1 MHSNNRKRTV
11 NVLEAVQTRSSQQCT
26 RENDASVLHFQ
37 RCTSQV
43 LLQPVSCSF
52 PSTAR
57 RSHRMVPTSNLQLAS
72 SLLGRATILSFETS
86 CCGGPYWTA
95 LPPGSVAV
103 EGRTLSGS
111 PRVSALLLAPHWAP
125 CSIALPSLA
134 GCFSGLPGT
143 RVGRRRVKVR
153 ACRSSL
159 QSVKRSACSRC
170 RLHAVLEE
178 TINKQER
185 TRTMNKGTSTLLSTS
200 NVVRTAVRPRAALPP
215 FTVQSPMYHPTT

>member
-1 MHSNNRKRTV
+1 MLFFRC
-11 NVLEAVQTRSSQQCT
+11 VLPCGRSWLDSVQQSCCR
-26 RENDASVLHFQ
+26 RL
-37 RCTSQV
+37 QV
-43 LLQPVSCSF
+43 LLLGRQVCSSVGAQSRYVLVEFRVVPVS
-52 PSTAR
+52 T
-57 RSHRMVPTSNLQLAS
+57 
-72 SLLGRATILSFETS
+72 

-134 GCFSGLPGT
+134 GCSPGLPGT

-159 QSVKRSACSRC
+159 QSGKRSACSRC
-170 RLHAVLEE
+170 RSFTVLEE
-178 TINKQER
+178 QC
-185 TRTMNKGTSTLLSTS
+185 
-200 NVVRTAVRPRAALPP
+200 
-215 FTVQSPMYHPTT
+215 

>member
-1 MHSNNRKRTV
+1 
-11 NVLEAVQTRSSQQCT
+11 
-26 RENDASVLHFQ
+26 
-37 RCTSQV
+37 
-43 LLQPVSCSF
+43 
-52 PSTAR
+52 
-57 RSHRMVPTSNLQLAS
+57 MVPTSHLQLAS
-72 SLLGRATILSFETS
+72 SLLGRATILCFETS

-111 PRVSALLLAPHWAP
+111 PRVSALLLSLHWAP
-125 CSIALPSLA
+125 CSIVLPSLA
-134 GCFSGLPGT
+134 DCSPGLPGT
-143 RVGRRRVKVR
+143 QVGRRRVKVR

-170 RLHAVLEE
+170 RSHAVLEE

-200 NVVRTAVRPRAALPP
+200 NGVRTAVRPRAALPP
-215 FTVQSPMYHPTT
+215 FTVQSSLYHPTT